1 MDSLSSYIGIFK
13 NKNLNLWEITREL
26 NVLDKIEK
34 RGKNMSEE
42 DKEKKLTRR
51 ERFIKYREKRLKRA
65 IEAIGLCE
73 NMANKNSYEYSDE
86 EAKVII
92 KNLQDALSNLRHAFT
107 KVDREKK
114 YF

>member
-1 MDSLSSYIGIFK
+1 MDSLGSYIGIFER
-13 NKNLNLWEITREL
+13 KNLNLWEITREL
-26 NVLDKIEK
+26 NALDKIEK
-34 RGKNMSEE
+34 KGKKMSEE

>member
-1 MDSLSSYIGIFK
+1 MDSLGGYIGIFER
-13 NKNLNLWEITREL
+13 KNLNLWEITREL
-26 NVLDKIEK
+26 NALNKIEK
-34 RGKNMSEE
+34 KGKKMSEE

>member
-1 MDSLSSYIGIFK
+1 MDNLGSYISIFES
-13 NKNLNLWEITREL
+13 KNLNLWEITREL
-26 NVLDKIEK
+26 NILDEIEK
-34 RGKNMSEE
+34 KGKKMSEE

>member
-1 MDSLSSYIGIFK
+1 MDSLGGYIGIFER
-13 NKNLNLWEITREL
+13 KNLNLWEITREL
-26 NVLDKIEK
+26 NILDEIEK
-34 RGKNMSEE
+34 KGKKMSEE

>member
-1 MDSLSSYIGIFK
+1 
-13 NKNLNLWEITREL
+13 
-26 NVLDKIEK
+26 
-34 RGKNMSEE
+34 
-42 DKEKKLTRR
+42 
-51 ERFIKYREKRLKRA
+51 
-65 IEAIGLCE
+65 
-73 NMANKNSYEYSDE
+73 MANKNSYEYSDE

>member
-1 MDSLSSYIGIFK
+1 MDSLGSYIGIFK

-34 RGKNMSEE
+34 KGKKMSEE

>member
-1 MDSLSSYIGIFK
+1 
-13 NKNLNLWEITREL
+13 
-26 NVLDKIEK
+26 
-34 RGKNMSEE
+34 MSEE